1 MAGLSPVGDG
11 PAFVVFFSIFLYPV
25 GGGML
30 YWNQLFTRVFPEEDV
45 EMKHRTVNDYF
56 KQQWPRLSLFAA
68 FTLGVSF
75 FAPLK
80 NFQLKWLIDSKSKQE
95 ALGYMGLVFA
105 ITFSSWFF
113 ERLSRRSF
121 TRIAC
126 GAVEQVRQRILEQ
139 VLYRTVAQYN
149 AEGDAA
155 YLSLL
160 TTDLRT
166 LYDDY
171 YMSLFSIV
179 FWGGIMLCA
188 LAMYLYISPV
198 MLLAILLVTILPL
211 VLPRRTN
218 ERLKAT
224 RDAFSLQMAGYTQQ
238 LKELLGGF
246 EIIRSFL
253 REDAY
258 AALHQKAARKARES
272 ELDYQQSLNAMVTNT
287 SLISNLIFPVVML
300 VGLFLAFDGR
310 LTMGTVSTA
319 ASMAN
324 FVITPCHQIAQCWAK
339 VKSSQ
344 GIRQRLEAA
353 MAEPQVAEQGEP
365 IGHIDSIQ
373 CETVRFAYPNTA
385 EPVLKDASLTVDAAQ
400 KVALV
405 GESGCGKSTLAKL
418 LFQYY
423 PDYSG
428 DILFNGRQVRTLDRT
443 ALYRRVGYIA
453 QTAYLFH
460 DTIRNN
466 ICLHEDFPD
475 EQLAHAIAAAGLTDW
490 VASLPDG
497 LDTVISENG
506 KNLSGGQ
513 RQRIGIARAL
523 IVEPEFIIADEP
535 ISALD
540 MSIRAQV
547 LNLLRHLQKERDI
560 TYLFIAHDLS
570 VMRYISD
577 RIAVIHKGDIVEL
590 ADAEELVN
598 HAIHPYTR
606 SLLSAIPM
614 PNPRLER
621 KKKLLVYDP
630 AMHDY
635 TAEPPQWQEL
645 RPNHFVLCNAAEA
658 VQWIRAL

>member
-25 GGGML
+25 GDML
-30 YWNQLFTRVFPEEDV
+30 YWNQLFTRVFSEEDV

-56 KQQWPRLSLFAA
+56 KQQWPRLILFAA

-198 MLLAILLVTILPL
+198 MLLAILLVTIPPL
-211 VLPRRTN
+211 VLPRRMN

-246 EIIRSFL
+246 ELIRSFL

-353 MAEPQVAEQGEP
+353 MAEPQAAEQGEP

-428 DILFNGRQVRTLDRT
+428 DILFNGQQVRTLDRT

-513 RQRIGIARAL
+513 RQRIGIARLAL
-523 IVEPEFIIADEP
+523 RSYDLIIADE
-535 ISALD
+535 ITASLD
-540 MSIRAQV
+540 PDTSGQV
-547 LNLLRHLQKERDI
+547 MENLIAMPCMVVAI
-560 TYLFIAHDLS
+560 THDVAGS
-570 VMRYISD
+570 FMHQFDKVYR
-577 RIAVIHKGDIVEL
+577 VEHGVVRV
-590 ADAEELVN
+590 A
-598 HAIHPYTR
+598 
-606 SLLSAIPM
+606 
-614 PNPRLER
+614 
-621 KKKLLVYDP
+621 
-630 AMHDY
+630 
-635 TAEPPQWQEL
+635 
-645 RPNHFVLCNAAEA
+645 
-658 VQWIRAL
+658 

>member
-1 MAGLSPVGDG
+1 
-11 PAFVVFFSIFLYPV
+11 
-25 GGGML
+25 ML
-30 YWNQLFTRVFPEEDV
+30 YWSQLFTRVFSEEDV

-56 KQQWPRLSLFAA
+56 KQQWPRLILFAA

-139 VLYRTVAQYN
+139 MLHRTVAQYN

-198 MLLAILLVTILPL
+198 MLLAILLVTIPPL
-211 VLPRRTN
+211 VLPRRMN

-246 EIIRSFL
+246 ELIRSFL

-353 MAEPQVAEQGEP
+353 MAEPQAAEQGEP

-428 DILFNGRQVRTLDRT
+428 DILFNGRQVRALDRT

-513 RQRIGIARAL
+513 RQRIGIARLAL
-523 IVEPEFIIADEP
+523 RSYDLIIADE
-535 ISALD
+535 ITASLD
-540 MSIRAQV
+540 PDTSQQV
-547 LNLLRHLQKERDI
+547 MENLIAMPCMVVAI
-560 TYLFIAHDLS
+560 THDVAGS
-570 VMRYISD
+570 FMHQFDKVYR
-577 RIAVIHKGDIVEL
+577 VEHGVVRV
-590 ADAEELVN
+590 A
-598 HAIHPYTR
+598 
-606 SLLSAIPM
+606 
-614 PNPRLER
+614 
-621 KKKLLVYDP
+621 
-630 AMHDY
+630 
-635 TAEPPQWQEL
+635 
-645 RPNHFVLCNAAEA
+645 
-658 VQWIRAL
+658 

>member
-56 KQQWPRLSLFAA
+56 KQQWPRLILFAA

-139 VLYRTVAQYN
+139 VLHRTVAQYN

-198 MLLAILLVTILPL
+198 MLLAILLVTIPPL
-211 VLPRRTN
+211 VLPRRMN

-224 RDAFSLQMAGYTQQ
+224 RDAFSLQMADYTQQ

-353 MAEPQVAEQGEP
+353 MAEPQAAEQGEP

-513 RQRIGIARAL
+513 RQRIGIARLAL
-523 IVEPEFIIADEP
+523 RSYDLIIADE
-535 ISALD
+535 ITASLD
-540 MSIRAQV
+540 PDTSQQV
-547 LNLLRHLQKERDI
+547 MENLIAMPCMVVAI
-560 TYLFIAHDLS
+560 THDVAGS
-570 VMRYISD
+570 FMHQFDKVYR
-577 RIAVIHKGDIVEL
+577 VEHGVVRV
-590 ADAEELVN
+590 A
-598 HAIHPYTR
+598 
-606 SLLSAIPM
+606 
-614 PNPRLER
+614 
-621 KKKLLVYDP
+621 
-630 AMHDY
+630 
-635 TAEPPQWQEL
+635 
-645 RPNHFVLCNAAEA
+645 
-658 VQWIRAL
+658 

>member
-1 MAGLSPVGDG
+1 
-11 PAFVVFFSIFLYPV
+11 
-25 GGGML
+25 ML

-56 KQQWPRLSLFAA
+56 KQQWPRLILFAA

-121 TRIAC
+121 TKIAC

-139 VLYRTVAQYN
+139 VLHRTVAQYN

-198 MLLAILLVTILPL
+198 MLLAILLVTIPPL
-211 VLPRRTN
+211 VLPRRMN

-224 RDAFSLQMAGYTQQ
+224 RDAFSLQMADYTQQ

-246 EIIRSFL
+246 EVIRSFL
-253 REDAY
+253 RENAY
-258 AALHQKAARKARES
+258 AALHQKAAHKARKS

-353 MAEPQVAEQGEP
+353 MAEPQAAEQGEP
-365 IGHIDSIQ
+365 IGPIESIQ

-513 RQRIGIARAL
+513 RQRIGIARLAL
-523 IVEPEFIIADEP
+523 RSYDLIIADE
-535 ISALD
+535 ITASLD
-540 MSIRAQV
+540 PDTSQQV
-547 LNLLRHLQKERDI
+547 MENLIAMPCMVVAI
-560 TYLFIAHDLS
+560 THDVAGS
-570 VMRYISD
+570 FMHQFDKVYR
-577 RIAVIHKGDIVEL
+577 VEHGVVRV
-590 ADAEELVN
+590 A
-598 HAIHPYTR
+598 
-606 SLLSAIPM
+606 
-614 PNPRLER
+614 
-621 KKKLLVYDP
+621 
-630 AMHDY
+630 
-635 TAEPPQWQEL
+635 
-645 RPNHFVLCNAAEA
+645 
-658 VQWIRAL
+658 

>member
-1 MAGLSPVGDG
+1 
-11 PAFVVFFSIFLYPV
+11 
-25 GGGML
+25 ML

-56 KQQWPRLSLFAA
+56 KQQWPRLILFAA

-139 VLYRTVAQYN
+139 VLYRTVTQYN

-198 MLLAILLVTILPL
+198 MLLAILLVTIPPL
-211 VLPRRTN
+211 VLPRRMN

-246 EIIRSFL
+246 ELIRSFL

-353 MAEPQVAEQGEP
+353 MAEPQAAEQGEP

-513 RQRIGIARAL
+513 RQRIGIARLAL
-523 IVEPEFIIADEP
+523 RSYDLIIADE
-535 ISALD
+535 ITASLD
-540 MSIRAQV
+540 PDTSQQV
-547 LNLLRHLQKERDI
+547 MENLIAMPCMVVAI
-560 TYLFIAHDLS
+560 THDVAGS
-570 VMRYISD
+570 FMHQFDKVYR
-577 RIAVIHKGDIVEL
+577 VEHGVVRV
-590 ADAEELVN
+590 A
-598 HAIHPYTR
+598 
-606 SLLSAIPM
+606 
-614 PNPRLER
+614 
-621 KKKLLVYDP
+621 
-630 AMHDY
+630 
-635 TAEPPQWQEL
+635 
-645 RPNHFVLCNAAEA
+645 
-658 VQWIRAL
+658 

>member
-1 MAGLSPVGDG
+1 
-11 PAFVVFFSIFLYPV
+11 
-25 GGGML
+25 ML
-30 YWNQLFTRVFPEEDV
+30 YWNQLFTCVFPEEDV

-56 KQQWPRLSLFAA
+56 KQQWPRLILFAA

-139 VLYRTVAQYN
+139 VLHRTVAQYN

-198 MLLAILLVTILPL
+198 MLLAILLVTIPPL
-211 VLPRRTN
+211 VLPRRMN

-224 RDAFSLQMAGYTQQ
+224 RDAFSLQMADYTQQ

-300 VGLFLAFDGR
+300 VGLVLAFDGR
-310 LTMGTVSTA
+310 RTMGTVSTA

-353 MAEPQVAEQGEP
+353 MAEPQAAEQGEP

-405 GESGCGKSTLAKL
+405 GESGSGKSTLAKL

-513 RQRIGIARAL
+513 RQRIGIARLAL
-523 IVEPEFIIADEP
+523 RSYDLIIADE
-535 ISALD
+535 ITASLD
-540 MSIRAQV
+540 PDTSQQV
-547 LNLLRHLQKERDI
+547 MENLIAMPCMVVAI
-560 TYLFIAHDLS
+560 THDVAGS
-570 VMRYISD
+570 FMHQFDKVYR
-577 RIAVIHKGDIVEL
+577 VEHGVVRV
-590 ADAEELVN
+590 A
-598 HAIHPYTR
+598 
-606 SLLSAIPM
+606 
-614 PNPRLER
+614 
-621 KKKLLVYDP
+621 
-630 AMHDY
+630 
-635 TAEPPQWQEL
+635 
-645 RPNHFVLCNAAEA
+645 
-658 VQWIRAL
+658 

>member
-1 MAGLSPVGDG
+1 
-11 PAFVVFFSIFLYPV
+11 
-25 GGGML
+25 
-30 YWNQLFTRVFPEEDV
+30 
-45 EMKHRTVNDYF
+45 MKHRTVNDYF
-56 KQQWPRLSLFAA
+56 KQQWPRLILFAA

-198 MLLAILLVTILPL
+198 MLLAILLVTIPPL
-211 VLPRRTN
+211 VLPRRMN

-224 RDAFSLQMAGYTQQ
+224 RDAFSLQMADYTQQ

-353 MAEPQVAEQGEP
+353 MAEPQAAEQGEP
-365 IGHIDSIQ
+365 LGHIDSIQ

-513 RQRIGIARAL
+513 RQRIGIARLAL
-523 IVEPEFIIADEP
+523 RSYDLIIADE
-535 ISALD
+535 ITASLD
-540 MSIRAQV
+540 PDTSQQV
-547 LNLLRHLQKERDI
+547 MENLIAMPCMVVAI
-560 TYLFIAHDLS
+560 THDVAGS
-570 VMRYISD
+570 FMHQFDKVYR
-577 RIAVIHKGDIVEL
+577 VEHGVVRV
-590 ADAEELVN
+590 A
-598 HAIHPYTR
+598 
-606 SLLSAIPM
+606 
-614 PNPRLER
+614 
-621 KKKLLVYDP
+621 
-630 AMHDY
+630 
-635 TAEPPQWQEL
+635 
-645 RPNHFVLCNAAEA
+645 
-658 VQWIRAL
+658 

>member
-1 MAGLSPVGDG
+1 
-11 PAFVVFFSIFLYPV
+11 
-25 GGGML
+25 
-30 YWNQLFTRVFPEEDV
+30 
-45 EMKHRTVNDYF
+45 MKHRTVNDYF
-56 KQQWPRLSLFAA
+56 KQQWPRLILFAA

-198 MLLAILLVTILPL
+198 MLLAILLVTIPPL
-211 VLPRRTN
+211 VLPRRMN

-365 IGHIDSIQ
+365 IGRIDSIQ

-513 RQRIGIARAL
+513 RQRIGIARLAL
-523 IVEPEFIIADEP
+523 RSYDLIIADE
-535 ISALD
+535 ITASLD
-540 MSIRAQV
+540 PDTSQQV
-547 LNLLRHLQKERDI
+547 MENLIAMPCMVVAI
-560 TYLFIAHDLS
+560 THDVAGS
-570 VMRYISD
+570 FMHQFDKVYR
-577 RIAVIHKGDIVEL
+577 VEHGVVRV
-590 ADAEELVN
+590 A
-598 HAIHPYTR
+598 
-606 SLLSAIPM
+606 
-614 PNPRLER
+614 
-621 KKKLLVYDP
+621 
-630 AMHDY
+630 
-635 TAEPPQWQEL
+635 
-645 RPNHFVLCNAAEA
+645 
-658 VQWIRAL
+658 

>member
-1 MAGLSPVGDG
+1 
-11 PAFVVFFSIFLYPV
+11 
-25 GGGML
+25 ML

-56 KQQWPRLSLFAA
+56 KQQWPRLILFAA

-198 MLLAILLVTILPL
+198 MLLAILLVTIPPL
-211 VLPRRTN
+211 VLPRRMN

-224 RDAFSLQMAGYTQQ
+224 RDAFSLQMADYTQQ

-272 ELDYQQSLNAMVTNT
+272 ELDCQQSLNAMVTNT

-344 GIRQRLEAA
+344 GIRQLLEAA
-353 MAEPQVAEQGEP
+353 MAEPQATEQGEP

-513 RQRIGIARAL
+513 RQRIGIARLAL
-523 IVEPEFIIADEP
+523 RSYDLIIADE
-535 ISALD
+535 ITASLD
-540 MSIRAQV
+540 PDTSQQV
-547 LNLLRHLQKERDI
+547 MENLIAMPCMVVAI
-560 TYLFIAHDLS
+560 THDVAGS
-570 VMRYISD
+570 FMHQFDKVYR
-577 RIAVIHKGDIVEL
+577 VEHGVVRV
-590 ADAEELVN
+590 A
-598 HAIHPYTR
+598 
-606 SLLSAIPM
+606 
-614 PNPRLER
+614 
-621 KKKLLVYDP
+621 
-630 AMHDY
+630 
-635 TAEPPQWQEL
+635 
-645 RPNHFVLCNAAEA
+645 
-658 VQWIRAL
+658 

>member
-1 MAGLSPVGDG
+1 
-11 PAFVVFFSIFLYPV
+11 
-25 GGGML
+25 
-30 YWNQLFTRVFPEEDV
+30 
-45 EMKHRTVNDYF
+45 MKHRTVNDYF
-56 KQQWPRLSLFAA
+56 KQQWPRLILFAA

-121 TRIAC
+121 TKIAC
-126 GAVEQVRQRILEQ
+126 GTVEQVRQRILEQ
-139 VLYRTVAQYN
+139 VLHRTVAQYN

-171 YMSLFSIV
+171 YMSLFNIV

-198 MLLAILLVTILPL
+198 MLLAILLVTIPPL
-211 VLPRRTN
+211 VLPRRMN

-224 RDAFSLQMAGYTQQ
+224 RDAFSLQMADYTQQ

-353 MAEPQVAEQGEP
+353 MAEPQAAEQGEP
-365 IGHIDSIQ
+365 IGPIDSIQ

-475 EQLAHAIAAAGLTDW
+475 EQLAHAIAAAGLADW

-513 RQRIGIARAL
+513 RQRIGIARLAL
-523 IVEPEFIIADEP
+523 RSYDLIIADE
-535 ISALD
+535 ITASLD
-540 MSIRAQV
+540 PDTSQQV
-547 LNLLRHLQKERDI
+547 MENLIAMPCMVVAI
-560 TYLFIAHDLS
+560 THDVAGS
-570 VMRYISD
+570 FMHQFDKVYR
-577 RIAVIHKGDIVEL
+577 VEHGVVRV
-590 ADAEELVN
+590 A
-598 HAIHPYTR
+598 
-606 SLLSAIPM
+606 
-614 PNPRLER
+614 
-621 KKKLLVYDP
+621 
-630 AMHDY
+630 
-635 TAEPPQWQEL
+635 
-645 RPNHFVLCNAAEA
+645 
-658 VQWIRAL
+658 

>member
-1 MAGLSPVGDG
+1 
-11 PAFVVFFSIFLYPV
+11 
-25 GGGML
+25 ML
-30 YWNQLFTRVFPEEDV
+30 YWNQLFTCVFPEEDV

-56 KQQWPRLSLFAA
+56 KQQWPRLILFAA

-139 VLYRTVAQYN
+139 VLHRTVAQYN

-198 MLLAILLVTILPL
+198 MLLAILLVTIPPL
-211 VLPRRTN
+211 VLPRRMN

-353 MAEPQVAEQGEP
+353 MAEPQAADQGEP
-365 IGHIDSIQ
+365 IGPIESIQ

-513 RQRIGIARAL
+513 RQRIGIARLAL
-523 IVEPEFIIADEP
+523 RSYDLIIADE
-535 ISALD
+535 ITASLD
-540 MSIRAQV
+540 PDTSQQV
-547 LNLLRHLQKERDI
+547 MENLIAMPCMVVAI
-560 TYLFIAHDLS
+560 THDVAGS
-570 VMRYISD
+570 FMHQFDKVYR
-577 RIAVIHKGDIVEL
+577 VEHGVVRV
-590 ADAEELVN
+590 A
-598 HAIHPYTR
+598 
-606 SLLSAIPM
+606 
-614 PNPRLER
+614 
-621 KKKLLVYDP
+621 
-630 AMHDY
+630 
-635 TAEPPQWQEL
+635 
-645 RPNHFVLCNAAEA
+645 
-658 VQWIRAL
+658 

>member
-1 MAGLSPVGDG
+1 
-11 PAFVVFFSIFLYPV
+11 
-25 GGGML
+25 
-30 YWNQLFTRVFPEEDV
+30 
-45 EMKHRTVNDYF
+45 MKHRTVNDYF
-56 KQQWPRLSLFAA
+56 KQQWPRLILFAA

-198 MLLAILLVTILPL
+198 MLLAILLVTIPPL
-211 VLPRRTN
+211 VLPRRMN

-224 RDAFSLQMAGYTQQ
+224 RDAFSLQMADYTQQ

-353 MAEPQVAEQGEP
+353 MAEPQAAEQGEP
-365 IGHIDSIQ
+365 IGHIESIQ

-428 DILFNGRQVRTLDRT
+428 DILFNGRQVRTLNRT

-513 RQRIGIARAL
+513 RQRIGIARLAL
-523 IVEPEFIIADEP
+523 RSYDLIIADE
-535 ISALD
+535 ITASLD
-540 MSIRAQV
+540 PDTSQQV
-547 LNLLRHLQKERDI
+547 MENLIAMPCMVVAI
-560 TYLFIAHDLS
+560 THDVAGS
-570 VMRYISD
+570 FMHQFDKVYR
-577 RIAVIHKGDIVEL
+577 VEHGVVRV
-590 ADAEELVN
+590 A
-598 HAIHPYTR
+598 
-606 SLLSAIPM
+606 
-614 PNPRLER
+614 
-621 KKKLLVYDP
+621 
-630 AMHDY
+630 
-635 TAEPPQWQEL
+635 
-645 RPNHFVLCNAAEA
+645 
-658 VQWIRAL
+658 

>member
-1 MAGLSPVGDG
+1 
-11 PAFVVFFSIFLYPV
+11 
-25 GGGML
+25 ML

-56 KQQWPRLSLFAA
+56 KQQWPRLILFAA

-80 NFQLKWLIDSKSKQE
+80 NFQLKWLIDSRSKLE

-121 TRIAC
+121 TKIAC

-139 VLYRTVAQYN
+139 VLHRTVAQYN

-198 MLLAILLVTILPL
+198 MLLAILLVTIPPL
-211 VLPRRTN
+211 VLPRRMN

-246 EIIRSFL
+246 EVIRSFL

-258 AALHQKAARKARES
+258 AALHQKAAHKARKS

-353 MAEPQVAEQGEP
+353 MAEPQAAEQGEP
-365 IGHIDSIQ
+365 IGPIDSIQ

-428 DILFNGRQVRTLDRT
+428 DILFNGRQVRALDRT

-513 RQRIGIARAL
+513 RQRIGIARLAL
-523 IVEPEFIIADEP
+523 RSYDLIIADE
-535 ISALD
+535 ITASLD
-540 MSIRAQV
+540 PDTSQQV
-547 LNLLRHLQKERDI
+547 MENLIAMPCMVVAI
-560 TYLFIAHDLS
+560 THDVAGS
-570 VMRYISD
+570 FMHQFDKVYR
-577 RIAVIHKGDIVEL
+577 VEHGVVRV
-590 ADAEELVN
+590 A
-598 HAIHPYTR
+598 
-606 SLLSAIPM
+606 
-614 PNPRLER
+614 
-621 KKKLLVYDP
+621 
-630 AMHDY
+630 
-635 TAEPPQWQEL
+635 
-645 RPNHFVLCNAAEA
+645 
-658 VQWIRAL
+658 

>member
-1 MAGLSPVGDG
+1 
-11 PAFVVFFSIFLYPV
+11 
-25 GGGML
+25 ML
-30 YWNQLFTRVFPEEDV
+30 YWNQLFTRVFSEEDV

-56 KQQWPRLSLFAA
+56 KQQWPRLILFAA

-198 MLLAILLVTILPL
+198 MLLAILLVTIPPL
-211 VLPRRTN
+211 VLPRRMN

-365 IGHIDSIQ
+365 IGPIESIQ

-513 RQRIGIARAL
+513 RQRIGIARLAL
-523 IVEPEFIIADEP
+523 RSYDLIIADE
-535 ISALD
+535 ITASLD
-540 MSIRAQV
+540 PDTSQQV
-547 LNLLRHLQKERDI
+547 MENLIAMPCMVVAI
-560 TYLFIAHDLS
+560 THDVAGS
-570 VMRYISD
+570 FMHQFDKVYR
-577 RIAVIHKGDIVEL
+577 VEHGVVRV
-590 ADAEELVN
+590 A
-598 HAIHPYTR
+598 
-606 SLLSAIPM
+606 
-614 PNPRLER
+614 
-621 KKKLLVYDP
+621 
-630 AMHDY
+630 
-635 TAEPPQWQEL
+635 
-645 RPNHFVLCNAAEA
+645 
-658 VQWIRAL
+658 

>member
-56 KQQWPRLSLFAA
+56 KQQWPRLILFAA

-105 ITFSSWFF
+105 ITFVSWFF

-121 TRIAC
+121 TKIAC

-198 MLLAILLVTILPL
+198 MLLAILLVTIPPL
-211 VLPRRTN
+211 VLPRRMN

-224 RDAFSLQMAGYTQQ
+224 RDAFSLQMADYTQQ

-353 MAEPQVAEQGEP
+353 MAEPQAAEQGEP
-365 IGHIDSIQ
+365 IGPIESIQ

-513 RQRIGIARAL
+513 RQRIGIARLAL
-523 IVEPEFIIADEP
+523 RSYDLIIADE
-535 ISALD
+535 ITASLD
-540 MSIRAQV
+540 PDTSQQV
-547 LNLLRHLQKERDI
+547 MENLIAMPCMVVAI
-560 TYLFIAHDLS
+560 THDVAGS
-570 VMRYISD
+570 FMHQFDKVYR
-577 RIAVIHKGDIVEL
+577 VEHGVVRV
-590 ADAEELVN
+590 A
-598 HAIHPYTR
+598 
-606 SLLSAIPM
+606 
-614 PNPRLER
+614 
-621 KKKLLVYDP
+621 
-630 AMHDY
+630 
-635 TAEPPQWQEL
+635 
-645 RPNHFVLCNAAEA
+645 
-658 VQWIRAL
+658 

>member
-1 MAGLSPVGDG
+1 
-11 PAFVVFFSIFLYPV
+11 
-25 GGGML
+25 ML

-56 KQQWPRLSLFAA
+56 KQQWPRLILFAA

-105 ITFSSWFF
+105 ITFVSWFF

-121 TRIAC
+121 TKIAC

-139 VLYRTVAQYN
+139 VLHRTVAQYN

-198 MLLAILLVTILPL
+198 MLLAILLVTIPPL
-211 VLPRRTN
+211 VLPRRMN

-224 RDAFSLQMAGYTQQ
+224 RDAFSLQMADYTQQ

-353 MAEPQVAEQGEP
+353 MAEPQAAEQGEP

-475 EQLAHAIAAAGLTDW
+475 EQLAHAIAAAGLADW

-513 RQRIGIARAL
+513 RQRIGIARL
-523 IVEPEFIIADEP
+523 TLRSYDLIIADE
-535 ISALD
+535 ITASLD
-540 MSIRAQV
+540 PDTSQQV
-547 LNLLRHLQKERDI
+547 MENLIAMPCMVVAI
-560 TYLFIAHDLS
+560 THDVAGS
-570 VMRYISD
+570 FMHQFDKVYR
-577 RIAVIHKGDIVEL
+577 VEHGVVRV
-590 ADAEELVN
+590 A
-598 HAIHPYTR
+598 
-606 SLLSAIPM
+606 
-614 PNPRLER
+614 
-621 KKKLLVYDP
+621 
-630 AMHDY
+630 
-635 TAEPPQWQEL
+635 
-645 RPNHFVLCNAAEA
+645 
-658 VQWIRAL
+658 

>member
-1 MAGLSPVGDG
+1 
-11 PAFVVFFSIFLYPV
+11 
-25 GGGML
+25 
-30 YWNQLFTRVFPEEDV
+30 
-45 EMKHRTVNDYF
+45 MKHRTVNDYF
-56 KQQWPRLSLFAA
+56 KQQWPRLILFAA

-121 TRIAC
+121 TKIAC

-139 VLYRTVAQYN
+139 VLHRTVAQYN

-171 YMSLFSIV
+171 YMSLFNIV

-198 MLLAILLVTILPL
+198 MLLAILLVTIPPL
-211 VLPRRTN
+211 VLPRRMN

-224 RDAFSLQMAGYTQQ
+224 RDAFSLQMADYTQQ

-353 MAEPQVAEQGEP
+353 MAEPQAAEQGEP
-365 IGHIDSIQ
+365 IGHIESIQ

-513 RQRIGIARAL
+513 RQRIGIARLAL
-523 IVEPEFIIADEP
+523 RSYDLIIADE
-535 ISALD
+535 ITASLD
-540 MSIRAQV
+540 PDTSQQV
-547 LNLLRHLQKERDI
+547 MENLIAMPCMVVAI
-560 TYLFIAHDLS
+560 THDVAGS
-570 VMRYISD
+570 FMHQFDKVYR
-577 RIAVIHKGDIVEL
+577 VEHGVVRV
-590 ADAEELVN
+590 A
-598 HAIHPYTR
+598 
-606 SLLSAIPM
+606 
-614 PNPRLER
+614 
-621 KKKLLVYDP
+621 
-630 AMHDY
+630 
-635 TAEPPQWQEL
+635 
-645 RPNHFVLCNAAEA
+645 
-658 VQWIRAL
+658 

>member
-1 MAGLSPVGDG
+1 
-11 PAFVVFFSIFLYPV
+11 
-25 GGGML
+25 ML
-30 YWNQLFTRVFPEEDV
+30 YWNQLFTCVFPEEDV

-56 KQQWPRLSLFAA
+56 KQQWPRLILFAA

-95 ALGYMGLVFA
+95 ALGYIGLVFA

-121 TRIAC
+121 TKIAC

-139 VLYRTVAQYN
+139 VLHRTVAQYN

-171 YMSLFSIV
+171 YMSLFNIV

-188 LAMYLYISPV
+188 LAMYLYINPV
-198 MLLAILLVTILPL
+198 MLLAILLVTIPPL
-211 VLPRRTN
+211 VLPRRMN

-224 RDAFSLQMAGYTQQ
+224 RDAFSLQMADYTQQ

-353 MAEPQVAEQGEP
+353 MAEPQAAEQGEP
-365 IGHIDSIQ
+365 IGPIDSIQ

-513 RQRIGIARAL
+513 RQRIGIARLAL
-523 IVEPEFIIADEP
+523 RSYDLIIADEITASLDP
-535 ISALD
+535 DTSQQVMENLIAMPCMVVAITHDVAGSFMHQFHKVYRVEHGVVSA
-540 MSIRAQV
+540 V
-547 LNLLRHLQKERDI
+547 
-560 TYLFIAHDLS
+560 
-570 VMRYISD
+570 
-577 RIAVIHKGDIVEL
+577 
-590 ADAEELVN
+590 
-598 HAIHPYTR
+598 
-606 SLLSAIPM
+606 
-614 PNPRLER
+614 
-621 KKKLLVYDP
+621 
-630 AMHDY
+630 
-635 TAEPPQWQEL
+635 
-645 RPNHFVLCNAAEA
+645 
-658 VQWIRAL
+658 

>member
-56 KQQWPRLSLFAA
+56 KQQWPRLILFAA

-198 MLLAILLVTILPL
+198 MLLAILLVTIPPL
-211 VLPRRTN
+211 VLPRRMN

-224 RDAFSLQMAGYTQQ
+224 RDAFSLQMADYTQQ

-353 MAEPQVAEQGEP
+353 MAEPQAAEQGEP
-365 IGHIDSIQ
+365 IGPIESIQ

-453 QTAYLFH
+453 QTTYLFH

-475 EQLAHAIAAAGLTDW
+475 EQLVHAIAAAGLTDW

-513 RQRIGIARAL
+513 RQRIGIARLAL
-523 IVEPEFIIADEP
+523 RSYDLIIADE
-535 ISALD
+535 ITASLD
-540 MSIRAQV
+540 PDTSQQV
-547 LNLLRHLQKERDI
+547 MENLIAMPCMVVAI
-560 TYLFIAHDLS
+560 THDVAGS
-570 VMRYISD
+570 FMHQFDKVYR
-577 RIAVIHKGDIVEL
+577 VEHGVVRV
-590 ADAEELVN
+590 A
-598 HAIHPYTR
+598 
-606 SLLSAIPM
+606 
-614 PNPRLER
+614 
-621 KKKLLVYDP
+621 
-630 AMHDY
+630 
-635 TAEPPQWQEL
+635 
-645 RPNHFVLCNAAEA
+645 
-658 VQWIRAL
+658 

>member
-1 MAGLSPVGDG
+1 
-11 PAFVVFFSIFLYPV
+11 
-25 GGGML
+25 
-30 YWNQLFTRVFPEEDV
+30 
-45 EMKHRTVNDYF
+45 MKHRTVNDYF
-56 KQQWPRLSLFAA
+56 KQQWPRLILFAA

-171 YMSLFSIV
+171 YMSLFNIV

-198 MLLAILLVTILPL
+198 MLLAILLVTIPPL
-211 VLPRRTN
+211 VLPRRMN

-224 RDAFSLQMAGYTQQ
+224 RDAFSLQMADYTQQ

-258 AALHQKAARKARES
+258 AALHQKAAHKARKS

-353 MAEPQVAEQGEP
+353 MAEPQAAEQGEP

-373 CETVRFAYPNTA
+373 CETVRFAYPGAA
-385 EPVLKDASLTVDAAQ
+385 ESVLRGASLTVDAAQ

-513 RQRIGIARAL
+513 RQRIGIARLAL
-523 IVEPEFIIADEP
+523 RSYDLIIADE
-535 ISALD
+535 ITASLD
-540 MSIRAQV
+540 PDTSQQV
-547 LNLLRHLQKERDI
+547 MENLIAMPCMVVAI
-560 TYLFIAHDLS
+560 THDVAGS
-570 VMRYISD
+570 FMHQFDKVYR
-577 RIAVIHKGDIVEL
+577 VEHGVVRV
-590 ADAEELVN
+590 A
-598 HAIHPYTR
+598 
-606 SLLSAIPM
+606 
-614 PNPRLER
+614 
-621 KKKLLVYDP
+621 
-630 AMHDY
+630 
-635 TAEPPQWQEL
+635 
-645 RPNHFVLCNAAEA
+645 
-658 VQWIRAL
+658 

>member
-30 YWNQLFTRVFPEEDV
+30 YWNQLFMCVFPEEDV

-56 KQQWPRLSLFAA
+56 KQQWPRLILFAA

-198 MLLAILLVTILPL
+198 MLLAILLVTIPPL
-211 VLPRRTN
+211 VLPRRMN

-224 RDAFSLQMAGYTQQ
+224 RDAFSLQMADYTQQ

-258 AALHQKAARKARES
+258 AVLHQKAARKARES

-353 MAEPQVAEQGEP
+353 MAEPQAAEQGEP

-428 DILFNGRQVRTLDRT
+428 DILFNGRQVRTLNRT

-513 RQRIGIARAL
+513 RQRIGIARLAL
-523 IVEPEFIIADEP
+523 RSYDLIIADE
-535 ISALD
+535 ITASLD
-540 MSIRAQV
+540 PDTSQQV
-547 LNLLRHLQKERDI
+547 MENLIAMPCMVVAI
-560 TYLFIAHDLS
+560 THDVAGS
-570 VMRYISD
+570 FMHQFDKVYR
-577 RIAVIHKGDIVEL
+577 VEHGVVRV
-590 ADAEELVN
+590 A
-598 HAIHPYTR
+598 
-606 SLLSAIPM
+606 
-614 PNPRLER
+614 
-621 KKKLLVYDP
+621 
-630 AMHDY
+630 
-635 TAEPPQWQEL
+635 
-645 RPNHFVLCNAAEA
+645 
-658 VQWIRAL
+658 

>member
-1 MAGLSPVGDG
+1 
-11 PAFVVFFSIFLYPV
+11 
-25 GGGML
+25 
-30 YWNQLFTRVFPEEDV
+30 
-45 EMKHRTVNDYF
+45 MKHRTVNDYF
-56 KQQWPRLSLFAA
+56 KQQWPRLILFAA

-198 MLLAILLVTILPL
+198 MLLAILLVTIPPL
-211 VLPRRTN
+211 VLPRRMN

-224 RDAFSLQMAGYTQQ
+224 RDAFSLQMADYTQQ

-344 GIRQRLEAA
+344 GIRQRLETA
-353 MAEPQVAEQGEP
+353 MAEPQAAEQGEP

-513 RQRIGIARAL
+513 RQRIGIARLAL
-523 IVEPEFIIADEP
+523 RSYDLIIADE
-535 ISALD
+535 ITASLD
-540 MSIRAQV
+540 PDTSQQV
-547 LNLLRHLQKERDI
+547 MENLIAMPCMVVAI
-560 TYLFIAHDLS
+560 THDVAGS
-570 VMRYISD
+570 FMHQFDKVYR
-577 RIAVIHKGDIVEL
+577 VEHGVVRV
-590 ADAEELVN
+590 A
-598 HAIHPYTR
+598 
-606 SLLSAIPM
+606 
-614 PNPRLER
+614 
-621 KKKLLVYDP
+621 
-630 AMHDY
+630 
-635 TAEPPQWQEL
+635 
-645 RPNHFVLCNAAEA
+645 
-658 VQWIRAL
+658 

>member
-11 PAFVVFFSIFLYPV
+11 PAFVVLFSIFLYPV
-25 GGGML
+25 GDML

-149 AEGDAA
+149 AESDAA

-198 MLLAILLVTILPL
+198 MLLAILLVTIPPL
-211 VLPRRTN
+211 VLPRRMN

-365 IGHIDSIQ
+365 IGRIDSIQ

-513 RQRIGIARAL
+513 RQRIGIARLAL
-523 IVEPEFIIADEP
+523 RSYDLIIADE
-535 ISALD
+535 ITASLD
-540 MSIRAQV
+540 PDTSQQV
-547 LNLLRHLQKERDI
+547 MENLIAMPCMVVAI
-560 TYLFIAHDLS
+560 THDVAGS
-570 VMRYISD
+570 FMHQFDKVYR
-577 RIAVIHKGDIVEL
+577 VEHGVVRV
-590 ADAEELVN
+590 A
-598 HAIHPYTR
+598 
-606 SLLSAIPM
+606 
-614 PNPRLER
+614 
-621 KKKLLVYDP
+621 
-630 AMHDY
+630 
-635 TAEPPQWQEL
+635 
-645 RPNHFVLCNAAEA
+645 
-658 VQWIRAL
+658 

>member
-1 MAGLSPVGDG
+1 
-11 PAFVVFFSIFLYPV
+11 
-25 GGGML
+25 
-30 YWNQLFTRVFPEEDV
+30 
-45 EMKHRTVNDYF
+45 MKHRTVNDYF
-56 KQQWPRLSLFAA
+56 KQQWPRLILFAA

-121 TRIAC
+121 ARIAC

-188 LAMYLYISPV
+188 LAMYLYISPA
-198 MLLAILLVTILPL
+198 MLLAILLVTIPPL
-211 VLPRRTN
+211 VLPRRMN

-353 MAEPQVAEQGEP
+353 MAEPQAAEQGEP

-513 RQRIGIARAL
+513 RQRIGIARLAL
-523 IVEPEFIIADEP
+523 RSYDLIIADE
-535 ISALD
+535 ITASLD
-540 MSIRAQV
+540 PDTSQQV
-547 LNLLRHLQKERDI
+547 MENLIAMPCMVVAI
-560 TYLFIAHDLS
+560 THDVAGS
-570 VMRYISD
+570 FMHQFDKVYR
-577 RIAVIHKGDIVEL
+577 VEHGVVRV
-590 ADAEELVN
+590 A
-598 HAIHPYTR
+598 
-606 SLLSAIPM
+606 
-614 PNPRLER
+614 
-621 KKKLLVYDP
+621 
-630 AMHDY
+630 
-635 TAEPPQWQEL
+635 
-645 RPNHFVLCNAAEA
+645 
-658 VQWIRAL
+658 

>member
-1 MAGLSPVGDG
+1 
-11 PAFVVFFSIFLYPV
+11 
-25 GGGML
+25 
-30 YWNQLFTRVFPEEDV
+30 
-45 EMKHRTVNDYF
+45 MKHRTVNDYF
-56 KQQWPRLSLFAA
+56 KQQWPRLILFAA

-121 TRIAC
+121 TKIAC
-126 GAVEQVRQRILEQ
+126 GAVKQVRQRILEQ

-198 MLLAILLVTILPL
+198 MLLAILLVTIPPL
-211 VLPRRTN
+211 VLPRRMN

-224 RDAFSLQMAGYTQQ
+224 RDAFSLQMADYTQQ

-353 MAEPQVAEQGEP
+353 MAEPQAAEQGEP

-513 RQRIGIARAL
+513 RQRIGIARLAL
-523 IVEPEFIIADEP
+523 RSYDLIIADE
-535 ISALD
+535 ITASLD
-540 MSIRAQV
+540 PDTSQQV
-547 LNLLRHLQKERDI
+547 MENLIAMPCMVVAI
-560 TYLFIAHDLS
+560 THDVAGS
-570 VMRYISD
+570 FMHQFDKVYR
-577 RIAVIHKGDIVEL
+577 VEHGVVRV
-590 ADAEELVN
+590 A
-598 HAIHPYTR
+598 
-606 SLLSAIPM
+606 
-614 PNPRLER
+614 
-621 KKKLLVYDP
+621 
-630 AMHDY
+630 
-635 TAEPPQWQEL
+635 
-645 RPNHFVLCNAAEA
+645 
-658 VQWIRAL
+658 

>member
-1 MAGLSPVGDG
+1 
-11 PAFVVFFSIFLYPV
+11 
-25 GGGML
+25 
-30 YWNQLFTRVFPEEDV
+30 
-45 EMKHRTVNDYF
+45 MKHRTVNDYF
-56 KQQWPRLSLFAA
+56 KQQWPRLILFAA

-121 TRIAC
+121 TKIAC

-139 VLYRTVAQYN
+139 VLHRTVAQYN

-198 MLLAILLVTILPL
+198 MLLAILLVTIPPL
-211 VLPRRTN
+211 VLPRRMN
-218 ERLKAT
+218 ERLKST
-224 RDAFSLQMAGYTQQ
+224 RDAFSLQMADYTQQ

-353 MAEPQVAEQGEP
+353 MAEPQAAEQGEP

-453 QTAYLFH
+453 QTTYLFH

-513 RQRIGIARAL
+513 RQRIGIARLAL
-523 IVEPEFIIADEP
+523 RSYDLIIADE
-535 ISALD
+535 ITASLD
-540 MSIRAQV
+540 PDTSQQV
-547 LNLLRHLQKERDI
+547 MENLIAMPCMVVAI
-560 TYLFIAHDLS
+560 THDVAGS
-570 VMRYISD
+570 FMHQFDKVYR
-577 RIAVIHKGDIVEL
+577 VEHGVVRV
-590 ADAEELVN
+590 A
-598 HAIHPYTR
+598 
-606 SLLSAIPM
+606 
-614 PNPRLER
+614 
-621 KKKLLVYDP
+621 
-630 AMHDY
+630 
-635 TAEPPQWQEL
+635 
-645 RPNHFVLCNAAEA
+645 
-658 VQWIRAL
+658 

>member
-1 MAGLSPVGDG
+1 MVGLSPVGDG
-11 PAFVVFFSIFLYPV
+11 PAFVVLFSIFLYPV
-25 GGGML
+25 GDML
-30 YWNQLFTRVFPEEDV
+30 YWNQLFTRVFPKEDV

-56 KQQWPRLSLFAA
+56 KQQWPRLILFAA

-121 TRIAC
+121 ARIAC

-198 MLLAILLVTILPL
+198 MLLAILLVTIPPL
-211 VLPRRTN
+211 VLPRRMN

-365 IGHIDSIQ
+365 IGRIDSIQ

-513 RQRIGIARAL
+513 RQRIGIARLAL
-523 IVEPEFIIADEP
+523 RSYDLIIADE
-535 ISALD
+535 ITASLD
-540 MSIRAQV
+540 PDTSQQV
-547 LNLLRHLQKERDI
+547 MENLIAMPCMVVAI
-560 TYLFIAHDLS
+560 THDVAGS
-570 VMRYISD
+570 FMHQFDKVYR
-577 RIAVIHKGDIVEL
+577 VEHGVVRV
-590 ADAEELVN
+590 A
-598 HAIHPYTR
+598 
-606 SLLSAIPM
+606 
-614 PNPRLER
+614 
-621 KKKLLVYDP
+621 
-630 AMHDY
+630 
-635 TAEPPQWQEL
+635 
-645 RPNHFVLCNAAEA
+645 
-658 VQWIRAL
+658 

>member
-1 MAGLSPVGDG
+1 
-11 PAFVVFFSIFLYPV
+11 
-25 GGGML
+25 
-30 YWNQLFTRVFPEEDV
+30 
-45 EMKHRTVNDYF
+45 MKHRTVNDYF
-56 KQQWPRLSLFAA
+56 KQQWLRLILFAA

-121 TRIAC
+121 TKIAC

-198 MLLAILLVTILPL
+198 MLLAILLVTIPPL
-211 VLPRRTN
+211 VLPRRMN

-224 RDAFSLQMAGYTQQ
+224 RDAFSLQMADYTQQ

-353 MAEPQVAEQGEP
+353 MAEPQAAEQGEP

-513 RQRIGIARAL
+513 RQRIGIARLAL
-523 IVEPEFIIADEP
+523 RSYDLIIADE
-535 ISALD
+535 ITASLD
-540 MSIRAQV
+540 PDTSQQV
-547 LNLLRHLQKERDI
+547 MENLIAMPCMVVAI
-560 TYLFIAHDLS
+560 THDVAGS
-570 VMRYISD
+570 FMHQFDKVYR
-577 RIAVIHKGDIVEL
+577 VEHGVVRV
-590 ADAEELVN
+590 A
-598 HAIHPYTR
+598 
-606 SLLSAIPM
+606 
-614 PNPRLER
+614 
-621 KKKLLVYDP
+621 
-630 AMHDY
+630 
-635 TAEPPQWQEL
+635 
-645 RPNHFVLCNAAEA
+645 
-658 VQWIRAL
+658 

>member
-25 GGGML
+25 GGML
-30 YWNQLFTRVFPEEDV
+30 YWNQLFTHVFPEEDV

-56 KQQWPRLSLFAA
+56 KQQWPRLILFAA

-198 MLLAILLVTILPL
+198 MLLAILLVTIPPL
-211 VLPRRTN
+211 VLPRRMN

-466 ICLHEDFPD
+466 ICLHEDFQD

-513 RQRIGIARAL
+513 RQRIGIARLAL
-523 IVEPEFIIADEP
+523 RSYDLIIADE
-535 ISALD
+535 ITASLD
-540 MSIRAQV
+540 PDTSQQV
-547 LNLLRHLQKERDI
+547 MENLIAMPCMVVAI
-560 TYLFIAHDLS
+560 THDVAGS
-570 VMRYISD
+570 FMHQFDKVYR
-577 RIAVIHKGDIVEL
+577 VEHGVVRV
-590 ADAEELVN
+590 A
-598 HAIHPYTR
+598 
-606 SLLSAIPM
+606 
-614 PNPRLER
+614 
-621 KKKLLVYDP
+621 
-630 AMHDY
+630 
-635 TAEPPQWQEL
+635 
-645 RPNHFVLCNAAEA
+645 
-658 VQWIRAL
+658 

>member
-1 MAGLSPVGDG
+1 
-11 PAFVVFFSIFLYPV
+11 
-25 GGGML
+25 
-30 YWNQLFTRVFPEEDV
+30 
-45 EMKHRTVNDYF
+45 MKHRTVNDYF
-56 KQQWPRLSLFAA
+56 KQQWPRLILFAA

-80 NFQLKWLIDSKSKQE
+80 NFQLKWLIDSRSKLE

-105 ITFSSWFF
+105 ITFASWFF

-121 TRIAC
+121 TKIAC

-139 VLYRTVAQYN
+139 VLHRTVAQYN

-171 YMSLFSIV
+171 YMSLFNIV

-198 MLLAILLVTILPL
+198 MLLAILLVTIPPL
-211 VLPRRTN
+211 VLPRRMN

-246 EIIRSFL
+246 EVIRSFL

-353 MAEPQVAEQGEP
+353 MAEPQAAEQGEP
-365 IGHIDSIQ
+365 ISHIDSIQ

-513 RQRIGIARAL
+513 RQRIGIARLAL
-523 IVEPEFIIADEP
+523 RSYDLIIADE
-535 ISALD
+535 ITASLD
-540 MSIRAQV
+540 PDTSQQV
-547 LNLLRHLQKERDI
+547 MENLIAMPCMVVAI
-560 TYLFIAHDLS
+560 THDVAGS
-570 VMRYISD
+570 FMHQFDKVYR
-577 RIAVIHKGDIVEL
+577 VEHGVVRV
-590 ADAEELVN
+590 A
-598 HAIHPYTR
+598 
-606 SLLSAIPM
+606 
-614 PNPRLER
+614 
-621 KKKLLVYDP
+621 
-630 AMHDY
+630 
-635 TAEPPQWQEL
+635 
-645 RPNHFVLCNAAEA
+645 
-658 VQWIRAL
+658 

>member
-1 MAGLSPVGDG
+1 
-11 PAFVVFFSIFLYPV
+11 
-25 GGGML
+25 
-30 YWNQLFTRVFPEEDV
+30 
-45 EMKHRTVNDYF
+45 MKHRTVNDYF
-56 KQQWPRLSLFAA
+56 KQQWPRLILFAA

-198 MLLAILLVTILPL
+198 MLLAILLVTIPPL
-211 VLPRRTN
+211 VLPRRMN

-224 RDAFSLQMAGYTQQ
+224 RDAFSLQMADYTQQ

-258 AALHQKAARKARES
+258 AVLHQKAARKARES

-353 MAEPQVAEQGEP
+353 MAEPQAAEQGEP

-513 RQRIGIARAL
+513 RQRIGIARLAL
-523 IVEPEFIIADEP
+523 RSYDLIIADE
-535 ISALD
+535 ITASLD
-540 MSIRAQV
+540 PDTSQQV
-547 LNLLRHLQKERDI
+547 MENLIAMPCMVVAI
-560 TYLFIAHDLS
+560 THDVAGS
-570 VMRYISD
+570 FMHQFDKVYR
-577 RIAVIHKGDIVEL
+577 VEHGVVRV
-590 ADAEELVN
+590 A
-598 HAIHPYTR
+598 
-606 SLLSAIPM
+606 
-614 PNPRLER
+614 
-621 KKKLLVYDP
+621 
-630 AMHDY
+630 
-635 TAEPPQWQEL
+635 
-645 RPNHFVLCNAAEA
+645 
-658 VQWIRAL
+658 

>member
-1 MAGLSPVGDG
+1 
-11 PAFVVFFSIFLYPV
+11 
-25 GGGML
+25 ML

-56 KQQWPRLSLFAA
+56 KQQWPRLILFAA

-139 VLYRTVAQYN
+139 VLHRTVAQYN

-198 MLLAILLVTILPL
+198 MLLAILLVTIPPL
-211 VLPRRTN
+211 VLPRRMN

-287 SLISNLIFPVVML
+287 SLISNLNFPVVML

-353 MAEPQVAEQGEP
+353 MAEPQAAEQGEP

-513 RQRIGIARAL
+513 RQRIGIARLAL
-523 IVEPEFIIADEP
+523 RSYDLIIADE
-535 ISALD
+535 ITASLD
-540 MSIRAQV
+540 PDTSQQV
-547 LNLLRHLQKERDI
+547 MENLIAMPCMVVAI
-560 TYLFIAHDLS
+560 THDVAGS
-570 VMRYISD
+570 FMHQFDKVYR
-577 RIAVIHKGDIVEL
+577 VEHGVVRV
-590 ADAEELVN
+590 A
-598 HAIHPYTR
+598 
-606 SLLSAIPM
+606 
-614 PNPRLER
+614 
-621 KKKLLVYDP
+621 
-630 AMHDY
+630 
-635 TAEPPQWQEL
+635 
-645 RPNHFVLCNAAEA
+645 
-658 VQWIRAL
+658 

>member
-1 MAGLSPVGDG
+1 
-11 PAFVVFFSIFLYPV
+11 
-25 GGGML
+25 ML

-56 KQQWPRLSLFAA
+56 KQQWPRLILFAA

-139 VLYRTVAQYN
+139 VLHRTVAQYN

-198 MLLAILLVTILPL
+198 MLLAILLVTIPPL
-211 VLPRRTN
+211 VLPRRMN

-224 RDAFSLQMAGYTQQ
+224 RDAFSLQMADYTQQ

-353 MAEPQVAEQGEP
+353 MAEPQAAEQGEP

-513 RQRIGIARAL
+513 RQRIGIARLAL
-523 IVEPEFIIADEP
+523 RSYDLIIADE
-535 ISALD
+535 ITASLD
-540 MSIRAQV
+540 PDTSQKVME
-547 LNLLRHLQKERDI
+547 NLIAMPCMVVAI
-560 TYLFIAHDLS
+560 THDVAGS
-570 VMRYISD
+570 FMHQFDKVYR
-577 RIAVIHKGDIVEL
+577 VEHGVVRV
-590 ADAEELVN
+590 A
-598 HAIHPYTR
+598 
-606 SLLSAIPM
+606 
-614 PNPRLER
+614 
-621 KKKLLVYDP
+621 
-630 AMHDY
+630 
-635 TAEPPQWQEL
+635 
-645 RPNHFVLCNAAEA
+645 
-658 VQWIRAL
+658 